1 MEGQTEEVRCLL
13 VEDDDDDAFIFRRYV
28 KQLIHW
34 DVTLTRV
41 ASVDQALRHIEEE
54 PPDIVFLDLNL
65 QRPDGGMRLLREFDS
80 RGIEIP
86 TIVVTGTGDEQ
97 KAVDTM
103 KAGAYD
109 YLVKENLSVYLLERA
124 IRSVLERYAAEQER
138 DHLVDELSESLKK
151 IEDTVELVQDSFLR
165 GKVPDDLEGAEVAAT
180 MTPTESLGGDFYD
193 FYQHESALFDVSVG
207 DVMGKGLLATLIGA
221 RTTNH
226 ILRAIRAFSRDN
238 NDWRI
243 PPPADVM
250 NRVRR
255 VWGTEL
261 FEADRFVTVCLGRF
275 DLLANTFTFVD
286 CGHTHTIHYLH
297 QSGETRLLKGNNVP
311 LGFDLGADYEEKTAH
326 FHDADVFVIYTDG
339 VTDVR
344 NESGKRFGVERLV
357 DLVQRH
363 AEDRPAQ
370 LIDAIGTGVRDFAND
385 SHLAD
390 DFTCVAVKIHEP
402 TIRRSRLAT
411 FLCEPDRLTS
421 IRQFVSSCCHDLAGD
436 RIVEDDLNHL
446 RLAVHEAVV
455 NVMGH
460 GYGKQRGKR
469 IRVRA
474 DMTGEE
480 LIFRVLDTGLP
491 FDLST
496 VPAPDLDGG
505 EERGY
510 GVYIIKN
517 SVDDVEYFQR
527 PNGENCLTL
536 RKKLTPSVTPQ

>member
-1 MEGQTEEVRCLL
+1 MRGQKEDVRCLL

-28 KQLIHW
+28 EQLIHR
-34 DVTLTRV
+34 DVTLARV
-41 ASVDQALRHIEEE
+41 ASVDRALRHVEED

-65 QRPDGGMRLLREFDS
+65 QRPDGGMRLLREFAG

-138 DHLVDELSESLKK
+138 DHLVEELSESLKK

-165 GKVPDDLEGAEVAAT
+165 GKVPRQLDGAEVAAT
-180 MTPTESLGGDFYD
+180 MTPTQALGGDFYD
-193 FYQHESALFDVSVG
+193 FYQHESGLFDVSVG
-207 DVMGKGLLATLIGA
+207 DVMGKGLHATLIGA

-226 ILRAIRAFSRDN
+226 ILRAIRAFSRGN
-238 NDWRI
+238 SDWRI
-243 PPPADVM
+243 PRPADVM

-255 VWGTEL
+255 VWGSEL
-261 FEADRFVTVCLGRF
+261 FEADRFVTICLGRF

-286 CGHTHTIHYLH
+286 CGHTQTIHYSH
-297 QSGETRLLKGNNVP
+297 QSGEARLLKGNNVP
-311 LGFDLGADYEEKTAH
+311 LGFDKNEDYQQRCVP
-326 FHDADVFVIYTDG
+326 FYDADVFVIYTDG

-344 NESGKRFGVERLV
+344 DRSGARFGVERLV
-357 DLVQRH
+357 NLVKQH
-363 AEDRPAQ
+363 AADRPQQ
-370 LIDAIGTGVRDFAND
+370 LVDAIRRQVSDFAPD

-390 DFTCVAVKIHEP
+390 DFTCVVVKIDEP
-402 TIRRSRLAT
+402 GTRRSRLAT
-411 FLCEPDRLTS
+411 FLCEPDRLAS
-421 IRQFVSSCCHDLAGD
+421 IRQFVGSCCNDLSD
-436 RIVEDDLNHL
+436 ERISEDDLNRL

-455 NVMGH
+455 NVMEH
-460 GYGKQRGKR
+460 GYGKQSGETIR
-469 IRVRA
+469 IRA
-474 DMTGEE
+474 DITGGE
-480 LIFRVLDTGLP
+480 LIFRILDTGLP

-496 VPAPDLDGG
+496 VPAPDLGGG

-517 SVDDVEYFQR
+517 SVDEVEYFQR

-536 RKKLTPSVTPQ
+536 RKKLTPVGQ